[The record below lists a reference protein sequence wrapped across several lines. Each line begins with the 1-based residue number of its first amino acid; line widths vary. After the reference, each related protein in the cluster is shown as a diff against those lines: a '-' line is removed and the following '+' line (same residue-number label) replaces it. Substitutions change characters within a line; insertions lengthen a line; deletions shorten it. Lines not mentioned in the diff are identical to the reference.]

1 MKDRI
6 YKSVVLVSFLI
17 LLFVQLSLTYNT
29 YVLRDRD
36 YSIKEKKLL
45 NDEYGHSISDDQVY
59 PGGAKIIDSI
69 LSENMPA
76 LKTAYLSDQRSFNKL
91 SKNVSNHILT
101 TLRRESSMDSIFKAI
116 VKKNG
121 LDTNLKYLLTFES
134 IEINFDNSV
143 GDIYIFDIKH
153 DTEFRAHQKTPFG
166 FIIDGTLDDPDTRN
180 RVTHLSISG
189 KLVYDYRITFNLF
202 VDAPGRPFKI
212 AYQMLPTFSLVAL
225 CIIIIV
231 GINYYTYINW
241 MRQKKET
248 DVKADFL
255 NSIKHEFNTP
265 ITTILVASKSLDEEE
280 VLNDRARVKALVNI
294 VERQARRLQSHI
306 NQMLEVSA
314 IDRGINLME
323 TDLNYAVLTIVNDY
337 KIKVQEPDSITFDP
351 FDAEIIMMIDTFVF
365 TTMLQNILDN
375 SFKHNHSD
383 VKKTILFI
391 TEHNGGFVLHIK
403 DNGKGVDQVLKE
415 KIFDKFFRADRQTTV
430 PGLGLGLYYV
440 KQCLDIHRWD
450 INVKTELGRGTEFQ
464 VNMPKQPILNN

>member
-36 YSIKEKKLL
+36 YSLKEKKLL

-69 LSENMPA
+69 LARNMPE
-76 LKTAYLSDQRSFNKL
+76 LKLTYLSDKRSFEKL
-91 SKNVSNHILT
+91 SESVSKRILT
-101 TLRRESSMDSIFKAI
+101 RLRQESSMDSIFKTI

-121 LDTNLKYLLTFES
+121 LDTNLRYLLTFES

-202 VDAPGRPFKI
+202 VDAPGRPLKI

-231 GINYYTYINW
+231 
-241 MRQKKET
+241 
-248 DVKADFL
+248 
-255 NSIKHEFNTP
+255 
-265 ITTILVASKSLDEEE
+265 
-280 VLNDRARVKALVNI
+280 
-294 VERQARRLQSHI
+294 
-306 NQMLEVSA
+306 
-314 IDRGINLME
+314 
-323 TDLNYAVLTIVNDY
+323 
-337 KIKVQEPDSITFDP
+337 
-351 FDAEIIMMIDTFVF
+351 
-365 TTMLQNILDN
+365 
-375 SFKHNHSD
+375 
-383 VKKTILFI
+383 
-391 TEHNGGFVLHIK
+391 
-403 DNGKGVDQVLKE
+403 
-415 KIFDKFFRADRQTTV
+415 
-430 PGLGLGLYYV
+430 
-440 KQCLDIHRWD
+440 
-450 INVKTELGRGTEFQ
+450 
-464 VNMPKQPILNN
+464 